1 MVKISVMAFD
11 KNTNA
16 FLGTTIFSDSKEDFN
31 QKYEEFEKEIPFSK
45 YYIEVEPVSDLTE
58 QEMEIIEDYYTF

>member
-1 MVKISVMAFD
+1 MAFD

>member
-1 MVKISVMAFD
+1 MAFD

-16 FLGTTIFSDSKEDFN
+16 FIGETIFTDSKEDFN
-31 QKYEEFEKEIPFSK
+31 QKYEEFEKGIPFSK

>member
-11 KNTNA
+11 KNTSA
-16 FLGTTIFSDSKEDFN
+16 FVGTTIFSDSKEDFN

-45 YYIEVEPVSDLTE
+45 YYIEVEPVSDLTQ

>member
-1 MVKISVMAFD
+1 MVRISVMAFD

-16 FLGTTIFSDSKEDFN
+16 FVGETISTDSKEDFN
-31 QKYEEFEKEIPFSK
+31 QKYEEFEKNVPFSK